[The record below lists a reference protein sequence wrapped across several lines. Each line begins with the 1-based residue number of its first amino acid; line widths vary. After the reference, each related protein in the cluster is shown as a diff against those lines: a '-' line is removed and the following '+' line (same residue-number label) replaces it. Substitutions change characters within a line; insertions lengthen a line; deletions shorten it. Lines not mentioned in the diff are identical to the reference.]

1 MVAVLPFKHAHQ
13 AEVTLSKPATSNV
26 IMEMDMVV
34 KQADTSQMGSH
45 EQQLVTQVFDLLF
58 VGMVFELAL
67 KHEMTVT

>member
-1 MVAVLPFKHAHQ
+1 
-13 AEVTLSKPATSNV
+13 
-26 IMEMDMVV
+26 MEMDMVV

-67 KHEMTVT
+67 KHEMTVA